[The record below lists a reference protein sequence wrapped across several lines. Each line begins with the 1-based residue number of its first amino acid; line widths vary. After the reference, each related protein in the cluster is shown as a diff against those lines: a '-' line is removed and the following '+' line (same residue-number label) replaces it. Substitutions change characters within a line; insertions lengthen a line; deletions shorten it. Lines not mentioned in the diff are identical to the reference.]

1 MRQKL
6 RPVRTPQARGRE
18 RREAA
23 TRLRH
28 AHARPATRAA
38 EWGWGW
44 GEVRGSHKL
53 PYYNSTLKRTRL

>member
-38 EWGWGW
+38 
-44 GEVRGSHKL
+44 
-53 PYYNSTLKRTRL
+53 